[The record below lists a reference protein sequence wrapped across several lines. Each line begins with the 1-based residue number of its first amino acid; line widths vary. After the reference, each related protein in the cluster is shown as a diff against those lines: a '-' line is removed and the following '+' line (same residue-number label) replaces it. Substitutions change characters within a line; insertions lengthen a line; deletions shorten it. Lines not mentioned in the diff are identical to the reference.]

1 MIRATPNSII
11 LEDFNAHSSL
21 WDPMQPSDAC
31 ENELQERI
39 SDIDLPALNDGSPQV
54 VWQATTALQII
65 HSVVEFGLRKYFGL
79 FWNR

>member
-11 LEDFNAHSSL
+11 VEDFNFHSSL
-21 WDPMQPSDAC
+21 WDPIQPSDAC

-54 VWQATTALQII
+54 V
-65 HSVVEFGLRKYFGL
+65 
-79 FWNR
+79 

>member
-54 VWQATTALQII
+54 V
-65 HSVVEFGLRKYFGL
+65 
-79 FWNR
+79 